1 MEDFFEEYE
10 VEPFGTDD
18 EYEFEASKFYDF
30 TRQEFDYD
38 IEEAERWF
46 EVSGDYPHSPFI
58 VKLNLEKLL
67 SVEAVDNHPSEAKY
81 SNSKSISSSNSDTD
95 SRRHGV
101 SSAKKDGNG
110 KGKSYLKPEDHTAKV
125 KLNSADNKLLQPRST
140 TTTTA
145 TTPSFM
151 EPTASHLAKLKLN
164 HNHNSSHICTRRFQK
179 ISAKLDQKGSSCVGL
194 DSLATKRQKL
204 DVGYLRKVAHLKHH
218 FSLMHKSSKKEPELE
233 TMLRAQRRGS
243 KNSCASSETEKCCN
257 FKAHPLNKKILEPRL
272 SPQPRRSPPPLPEF
286 QVFQLKTTER
296 ATHHACAKVWY
307 SYEYLRVFKK
317 IVPIIK
323 DF

>member
-10 VEPFGTDD
+10 VELFGTDD
-18 EYEFEASKFYDF
+18 EYEFEASQFYDF
-30 TRQEFDYD
+30 TRREFDYE

-46 EVSGDYPHSPFI
+46 EVSGDYPYSPFI

-81 SNSKSISSSNSDTD
+81 SNFKSISSSNSDTD
-95 SRRHGV
+95 GRRHGV

-164 HNHNSSHICTRRFQK
+164 HNHNSSHICTRFQK
-179 ISAKLDQKGSSCVGL
+179 TSAKLDQKGSSRVGL

-218 FSLMHKSSKKEPELE
+218 FSLMHKSPKKGPKTVVHLAKRKSVA
-233 TMLRAQRRGS
+233 T
-243 KNSCASSETEKCCN
+243 
-257 FKAHPLNKKILEPRL
+257 
-272 SPQPRRSPPPLPEF
+272 
-286 QVFQLKTTER
+286 LKR
-296 ATHHACAKVWY
+296 IH
-307 SYEYLRVFKK
+307 
-317 IVPIIK
+317 
-323 DF
+323 